1 MSDIISDINKR
12 ISEAESARDAARAE
26 LESLKKKISN
36 NHIVFHD
43 GIAYVF
49 VGTGKYTGFHC
60 PQCPFV
66 KWEKADSYNCAI
78 GRDAVRCSDYGG
90 RYYRVSEVK
99 GQFREKLVTEDKI
112 ALLEEK
118 IARIKRD
125 MAKISEIAVRSQKS
139 EGDS

>member
-12 ISEAESARDAARAE
+12 ISEAESARDAVRAE
-26 LESLKKKISN
+26 LESLKKMIGN

-49 VGTGKYTGFHC
+49 VGTGKYTGFLC
-60 PQCPFV
+60 TQCPFV
-66 KWEKADSYNCAI
+66 KWEKVDGYDCAI
-78 GRDAVRCSDYGG
+78 GRDAVRCSDAGG
-90 RYYRVSEVK
+90 RYYKVSELK
-99 GQFREKLVTEDKI
+99 REFREQLVTEDKI

-125 MAKISEIAVRSQKS
+125 MATIFSRVLYIS
-139 EGDS
+139 GGY